1 MTKHFHTQL
10 RGVVILFLQ
19 GLITEY
25 MLQFANMFIAGL
37 MFFGLIILIMSF
49 YRFILQFLFLHKVM
63 TNKKR

>member
-1 MTKHFHTQL
+1 MTKHFHTQG